1 MRRGNFFISNKIML
15 NMIPFL
21 TALVALFLFLICGK
35 AYSMTIGEAFNFYK
49 AQHCSAQVSCQPTL
63 TCDITPP
70 WEVFSLFEQN
80 WKDIDF
86 LPVLFTTT
94 LEAETMIKT
103 TGGAVTGGWSIWSN
117 GNIKSSVN
125 FPHSTIYDFEIIA
138 KGSVAA
144 GIWPN
149 MELRIDEATK
159 ATFTVN
165 KSTWDS
171 YKAQVSVPSGL
182 HEVIIAFTNDLKTST
197 EDRNLYVDKIIITA
211 N

>member
-1 MRRGNFFISNKIML
+1 MKRPGLSNKVERRKRAGL
-15 NMIPFL
+15 HKELGFLVFLFIP
-21 TALVALFLFLICGK
+21 LFLG
-35 AYSMTIGEAFNFYK
+35 MTKQEAFNFYK
-49 AQHCSAQVSCQPTL
+49 QENCSDQVSCQPTL
-63 TCDITPP
+63 TCDSTPP

-80 WKDIDF
+80 WKDIDS

-103 TGGAVTGGWSIWSN
+103 TGGAVTGGWNIWSN

>member
-1 MRRGNFFISNKIML
+1 M
-15 NMIPFL
+15 
-21 TALVALFLFLICGK
+21 
-35 AYSMTIGEAFNFYK
+35 
-49 AQHCSAQVSCQPTL
+49 
-63 TCDITPP
+63 
-70 WEVFSLFEQN
+70 
-80 WKDIDF
+80 
-86 LPVLFTTT
+86 
-94 LEAETMIKT
+94 
-103 TGGAVTGGWSIWSN
+103 SIWSN